1 MINIIE
7 HNMEKKSL
15 VLSLVSLIV
24 IANALLTPIGI
35 EIDGQVNIL
44 SKIQTTMITPVASGI
59 EDQENIW
66 KYMQCYGY
74 YGC

>member
-1 MINIIE
+1 MK
-7 HNMEKKSL
+7 KKSL

-24 IANALLTPIGI
+24 IANALLTPMGI
-35 EIDGQVNIL
+35 EIEDQENIL